1 VAEAKIV
8 SRSARPL
15 LAVAV
20 DGGATTLEVGVDE
33 AEVDAE
39 AKSVSRVTLLL
50 GLVAGAAGGM
60 SLENNLSNSD
70 TVPLVTDGKA
80 WFPLLCC

>member
-1 VAEAKIV
+1 MAEAKIV
-8 SRSARPL
+8 SRSVRPL

-20 DGGATTLEVGVDE
+20 DGGATTLEVGADD

-39 AKSVSRVTLLL
+39 AKSVSRVTLPL

-70 TVPLVTDGKA
+70 TAPLVTDGKA

>member
-1 VAEAKIV
+1 MAEAKIV
-8 SRSARPL
+8 SRRARPL
-15 LAVAV
+15 LPVAV
-20 DGGATTLEVGVDE
+20 DGGAITLEVGVDE
-33 AEVDAE
+33 VEVDAE

-50 GLVAGAAGGM
+50 GFVAGAAGGM

-70 TVPLVTDGKA
+70 TDPLVTDGKA

>member
-15 LAVAV
+15 LRVAV
-20 DGGATTLEVGVDE
+20 DGGATLEVGVDE

-50 GLVAGAAGGM
+50 VGGRSSRGDEFGEQLVQ
-60 SLENNLSNSD
+60 
-70 TVPLVTDGKA
+70 
-80 WFPLLCC
+80 F

>member
-1 VAEAKIV
+1 ML
-8 SRSARPL
+8 P
-15 LAVAV
+15 VAV

-50 GLVAGAAGGM
+50 GFVAGAAGVM
-60 SLENNLSNSD
+60 SLENSLSNSD
-70 TVPLVTDGKA
+70 TAPLVTDGKA